1 MLDKIEAKNQT
12 STVVTPS
19 LQVGR
24 STNDTSFKPGRGGS
38 RAGSGRP
45 RGSPNKI
52 TNTFRDVLLQAV
64 SEVGTSREVGV
75 DGEGGLLGYLKVAAV
90 REERAVLMLLGRILP
105 LKITTEVK
113 KLKET
118 MTIEEAVADLKACG
132 MEPMLALY
140 LKRYPI
146 ERDEGDPEWAKMID
160 VSLAPDP
167 LVDTVAL
174 EENGT
179 GFATALVSKESGEPG
194 DTPEVIRDRAYT
206 WQANEALRLAHENEL
221 APVNPKVVIRAAK
234 AEITETHVKA
244 AREVAQAWD
253 HLANQLERLRGN
265 CGSPAGVPL
274 SVGAS

>member
-118 MTIEEAVADLKACG
+118 MTIEEAVADLKAAG
-132 MEPMLALY
+132 MEPLLALY

-146 ERDEGDPEWAKMID
+146 ARDEGDPEWAKMINME
-160 VSLAPDP
+160 LAPDP
-167 LVDTVAL
+167 LADILAL
-174 EENGT
+174 EESVT
-179 GFATALVSKESGEPG
+179 GSQKD
-194 DTPEVIRDRAYT
+194 DTGNDT
-206 WQANEALRLAHENEL
+206 ENDTGN
-221 APVNPKVVIRAAK
+221 V
-234 AEITETHVKA
+234 
-244 AREVAQAWD
+244 RERV
-253 HLANQLERLRGN
+253 EEE
-265 CGSPAGVPL
+265 
-274 SVGAS
+274 